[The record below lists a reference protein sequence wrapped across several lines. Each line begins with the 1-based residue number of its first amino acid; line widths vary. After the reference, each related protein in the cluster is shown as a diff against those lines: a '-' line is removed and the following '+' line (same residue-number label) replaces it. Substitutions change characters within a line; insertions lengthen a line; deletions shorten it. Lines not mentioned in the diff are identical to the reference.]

1 MAERISTGYK
11 RLFDLHL
18 LHHYWLDDGIVVFDQ
33 IADKAKKYQRLLT
46 YDMRSFLALAPAPA
60 TIKIIRSLGCIYK
73 NTALGCVMAIPAD
86 TKIPAAT
93 SFNFIVT
100 VQSAAFFNYTALT
113 LRPRKIYEL
122 YQPSEDRTYRYKE
135 NVPVLSN
142 LTGTFKDEK
151 LFLSREYSEFT
162 ATDQIE
168 ALGKSG
174 ADLLQL
180 TGDQPGAGT
189 NRLGE
194 LNKLPVFVH
203 QNDVPVI
210 TPPSSL
216 SGVPGRGILL
226 SNDIPDDVF
235 ALIQLSAVSPDK
247 EEFSLINDQG
257 RAKLLPPVFQ
267 ARFKNRATIWQYFNK
282 DTHGK
287 ISEEAT
293 PFPFTQFGNVSEKSK
308 PQPPFTQFVNVSEI
322 PKPQP
327 EVVKVEHCRRHRL
340 ECARA
345 ARCALR

>member
-46 YDMRSFLALAPAPA
+46 YNMRSFLAVTPSPA

-73 NTALGCVMAIPAD
+73 NTALGCVMAVPSD
-86 TKIPAAT
+86 TKIPLET

-113 LRPRKIYEL
+113 LGPQKIHEL
-122 YQPSEDRTYRYKE
+122 YRSSEDRTYRYKE

-142 LTGTFKDEK
+142 LTGTSQDEQ

-162 ATDQIE
+162 ATDQVE

-174 ADLLQL
+174 TDLLQL

-194 LNKLPVFVH
+194 LKKLPVFVH
-203 QNDVPVI
+203 QNDVLVI
-210 TPPSSL
+210 TPPGSL
-216 SGVPGRGILL
+216 SGVPTRGILL
-226 SNDIPDDVF
+226 SSDIPDDVF
-235 ALIQLSAVSPDK
+235 ALIQLSAVSPGK
-247 EEFSLINDQG
+247 EEFSFTNDKGQ
-257 RAKLLPPVFQ
+257 AKIPPPVFQ
-267 ARFKNRATIWQYFNK
+267 VRFKNRATFWQYFDK
-282 DTHGK
+282 STGTK
-287 ISEEAT
+287 ISEETT
-293 PFPFTQFGNVSEKSK
+293 PFPFTQFGTISEK
-308 PQPPFTQFVNVSEI
+308 

-327 EVVKVEHCRRHRL
+327 ELVKVEPTGSKVEKLVSRIFIKPKPVV
-340 ECARA
+340 
-345 ARCALR
+345 